1 MLKGKQIKIYE
12 TDPQVFAYNFVEV
25 TFKCM
30 IGKFHHKME
39 SIIIL
44 AGI

>member
-1 MLKGKQIKIYE
+1 MIYE
-12 TDPQVFAYNFVEV
+12 TDPHFFAYVIFED
-25 TFKCM
+25 TSKCM
-30 IGKFHHKME
+30 IGKFHHKMK